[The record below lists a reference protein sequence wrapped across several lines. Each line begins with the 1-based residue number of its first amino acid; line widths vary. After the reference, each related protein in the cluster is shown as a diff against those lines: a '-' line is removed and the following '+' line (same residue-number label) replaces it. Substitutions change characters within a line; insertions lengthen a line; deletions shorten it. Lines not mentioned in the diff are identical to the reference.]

1 MSITVC
7 AVWISVGRIDW
18 MSLICKLD
26 QSRQLDGFNST
37 DWKTTWRQVKPRAD
51 LDHVLGK
58 FASWGSGV
66 KFGDRADNSKAEV
79 E

>member
-37 DWKTTWRQVKPRAD
+37 DWKTTWRQVKPRVHNCINAVHDESLLVVVMAD
-51 LDHVLGK
+51 GRSTTVHNAV
-58 FASWGSGV
+58 A
-66 KFGDRADNSKAEV
+66 
-79 E
+79 